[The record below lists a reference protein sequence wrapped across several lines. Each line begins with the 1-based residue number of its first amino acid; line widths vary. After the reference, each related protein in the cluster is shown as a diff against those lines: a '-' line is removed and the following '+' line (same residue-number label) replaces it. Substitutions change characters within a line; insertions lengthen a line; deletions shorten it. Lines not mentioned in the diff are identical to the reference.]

1 MKNTLIKELF
11 KGKDIIKYIDTLN
24 SNELLF
30 NIINQ
35 CIIRLGDN
43 NIIHI
48 KDWSIARVKENISI
62 SSTDTRIQISIL
74 ESIYYVT
81 INTYQFQFEI
91 HKYGDNNYINLN
103 KILLEL

>member
-24 SNELLF
+24 SNELLY

-35 CIIRLGDN
+35 CIIRLEN
-43 NIIHI
+43 NNVIHI
-48 KDWSIARVKENISI
+48 KDWNIARVKENISI
-62 SSTDTRIQISIL
+62 SNNNTRIQISIL

-81 INTYQFQFEI
+81 INIYQLQFEI
-91 HKYGDNNYINLN
+91 HKYGDTNYENLN
-103 KILLEL
+103 KILLKL